1 MPTCHQLQA
10 NLLGTKAKLSN
21 QFVQMLTA
29 PMLGAQRLKAFER
42 RTGQRRR
49 LAGGVDVR
57 SGELDQAFDQFF
69 AARDKCT
76 AGAKCLAQRSDQYRH
91 IVSTQAK
98 MFGNPAA
105 IGAQRTKTVGIVYHQ
120 PGTLGPGF
128 TGQSGEVG
136 QIAVHAEYAIGDHQ
150 RTAAGFF
157 QTLGK
162 ATCIVMQVAVEARP
176 AQQTGIQQGGMVE
189 AVFSTVSPCPTN
201 AVTAPMLA
209 MYPLLNS
216 SARGDR

>member
-1 MPTCHQLQA
+1 
-10 NLLGTKAKLSN
+10 
-21 QFVQMLTA
+21 
-29 PMLGAQRLKAFER
+29 
-42 RTGQRRR
+42 
-49 LAGGVDVR
+49 
-57 SGELDQAFDQFF
+57 
-69 AARDKCT
+69 
-76 AGAKCLAQRSDQYRH
+76 
-91 IVSTQAK
+91 
-98 MFGNPAA
+98 
-105 IGAQRTKTVGIVYHQ
+105 VGIVYHQ

-189 AVFSTVSPCPTN
+189 AVFQHRIALPDQRGDGTHVGHVSVTEQQRTRATGELGQGLLQCVVRG
-201 AVTAPMLA
+201 AVTDDQMRRTAAYAPARCSRLPGFNHLRVTGQAQVVVIAEGEQRLA
-209 MYPLLNS
+209 IDHHLRPLR
-216 SARGDR
+216 AF